1 MEDVGTPLFSA
12 VGAVR
17 GEMIAFVGA
26 GGKTTAAWRL
36 SDELVHAGERVVFT
50 TTTQVFKPR
59 RGSVNLILHPS
70 PTVADLDS
78 GFTRGPRVVLAAGL
92 GERGDPGQAAR
103 EGPYPAEPVKLVGP
117 APAVL
122 DCLGGRKARELPG
135 VTWLVE
141 ADGARGRLLKAPADH
156 EPVIPSRT
164 DRVVVVAAL
173 DALGRPLDGSTV
185 HRPEIAARLLG
196 VEIGVPITPNIIAD
210 ILSHPLGGMK
220 GIPAEAESVV
230 LLTQWGPVVSEAE
243 PEADSAA
250 GETITDRLLGTGR
263 IARVVQADLCKA
275 NPVTRIW
282 VR

>member
-1 MEDVGTPLFSA
+1 VEGVGCALLSA
-12 VGAVR
+12 LGAVR

-50 TTTQVFKPR
+50 TTTQVFQPR
-59 RGSVNLILHPS
+59 SGSVNLVLDPS
-70 PTVADLDS
+70 PTVADLES

-92 GERGDPGQAAR
+92 GERGDPQQAAR
-103 EGPYPAEPVKLVGP
+103 GPYPAEPVKLVGP
-117 APAVL
+117 APTVL
-122 DCLGGRKARELPG
+122 DRLGGRKARELPG

-156 EPVIPSRT
+156 EPVIPSGT
-164 DRVVVVAAL
+164 DRVVVLAAL
-173 DALGRPLDGSTV
+173 DALGRPLAANTV

-196 VEIGVPITPNIIAD
+196 VEIGVPITANIIAD

-243 PEADSAA
+243 PEADPAA
-250 GETITDRLLGTGR
+250 GETIADQLLGTGR
-263 IARVVQADLCKA
+263 IARVVQAGLRKA